1 LAAKRLTRK
10 EIVRQDVIQ
19 QTLTETS
26 SWLVRN
32 LSYIFAIVA
41 IVLVT
46 ILAGYLWRTYQQSVE
61 AELQTKFSD
70 ALAKYHASVTEEEDI
85 QSPDQASPEASQAPS
100 PKYEFATAGER
111 SEQAL
116 SAFRELSEEYSGM
129 RLGVLSSYY
138 VGLTLVDQNELEEAK
153 TVLSSLVAESEFAD
167 ISNLA
172 RNVLVQVAVS
182 EGDDEEAI
190 RLLRE
195 ILEKPS
201 PNFPQQM
208 ILMRLAQNQEATG
221 DYEAALGNYKRISA
235 EYAGSSFATKA
246 QARIDYLEIRGVSVE
261 EENPA
266 EEVEALETPE

>member
-1 LAAKRLTRK
+1 MAAKRLTRK

-46 ILAGYLWRTYQQSVE
+46 ILVGYLWQTYQQSVE

-70 ALAKYHASVTEEEDI
+70 ALAKYHASVTEAEDI
-85 QSPDQASPEASQAPS
+85 QSQDQANPEASQVPS
-100 PKYEFATAGER
+100 PKYEFATAKER

-116 SAFRELSEEYSGM
+116 SAFSELSEDYSGM
-129 RLGVLSSYY
+129 RLGVLSQYY
-138 VGLTLVDQNELEEAK
+138 VGLTLIDQDKLEEAK

-172 RNVLVQVAVS
+172 RNALVQVAVS
-182 EGDDEEAI
+182 ENDDKEAI
-190 RLLRE
+190 RLLKE
-195 ILEKPS
+195 ILEEPS

-208 ILMRLAQNQEATG
+208 ILMRLAQNQETTG
-221 DYEAALGNYKRISA
+221 DYEAALRNYKRISA

-246 QARIDYLEIRGVSVE
+246 QTKIDYLEIRGVSVE
-261 EENPA
+261 EERPA
-266 EEVEALETPE
+266 QEDQTSETPE

>member
-46 ILAGYLWRTYQQSVE
+46 ILVGYLWQTYQQSVE

-70 ALAKYHASVTEEEDI
+70 ALAKYHASVTEAEDI
-85 QSPDQASPEASQAPS
+85 QSQDQANPEASQVPS
-100 PKYEFATAGER
+100 PKYEFATAKER

-116 SAFRELSEEYSGM
+116 SAFSELSEDYSGM
-129 RLGVLSSYY
+129 RLGVLSQYY
-138 VGLTLVDQNELEEAK
+138 VGLTLIDQDKLEEAK

-172 RNVLVQVAVS
+172 RNALVQVAVS
-182 EGDDEEAI
+182 ENDDKEAI
-190 RLLRE
+190 RLLKE
-195 ILEKPS
+195 ILEEPS

-208 ILMRLAQNQEATG
+208 ILMRLAQNQETTG
-221 DYEAALGNYKRISA
+221 DYEAALRNYKRISA

-246 QARIDYLEIRGVSVE
+246 QTKIDYLEIRGVSVE
-261 EENPA
+261 EERPA
-266 EEVEALETPE
+266 EEDQASETPE